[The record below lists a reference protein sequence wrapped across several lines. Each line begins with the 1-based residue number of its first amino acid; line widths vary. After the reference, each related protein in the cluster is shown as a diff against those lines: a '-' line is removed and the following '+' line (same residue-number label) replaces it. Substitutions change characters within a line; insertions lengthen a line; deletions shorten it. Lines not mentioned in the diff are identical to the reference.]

1 LARRINSLTSSTLPE
16 LHQRH
21 CRHLAY
27 WELRA
32 EEVMD
37 RVFAVV
43 TPAEGTA
50 AIPAVEPAMAP
61 AAEITTA
68 ATSPWRQRR
77 WWFVLGGL
85 CLLSSSAAIT
95 AGLLWRGWMQAR
107 DELQHQ
113 RQLQLIERLKPAS
126 EPAPAPAPMPPLRVE
141 IPTVIPP
148 AVTLDPAGE
157 RPGST
162 AANSAVVPELL
173 GVVKVPGRSGSA
185 IFSTGGNS
193 LSTGVGE
200 PIGSSGWILEQVQAD
215 RVVIRQGSDTLQ
227 LSLGR

>member
-1 LARRINSLTSSTLPE
+1 
-16 LHQRH
+16 
-21 CRHLAY
+21 
-27 WELRA
+27 
-32 EEVMD
+32 MD
-37 RVFAVV
+37 RVFAAVN
-43 TPAEGTA
+43 PLNGTA
-50 AIPAVEPAMAP
+50 LVAIAEPTAP
-61 AAEITTA
+61 APAPIQEEAGVA
-68 ATSPWRQRR
+68 APPSPWRQRR
-77 WWFVLGGL
+77 WWLLLGAL
-85 CLLSSSAAIT
+85 CLLSSSAAVT

-141 IPTVIPP
+141 IPPVIPP
-148 AVTLDPAGE
+148 AATLDPAGE
-157 RPGST
+157 LPE
-162 AANSAVVPELL
+162 AAAASSAVVPELL

-200 PIGSSGWILEQVQAD
+200 PIGSSGWILEKVQAD
-215 RVVIRQGSDTLQ
+215 RVVIRQGNDTLQ

>member
-1 LARRINSLTSSTLPE
+1 
-16 LHQRH
+16 
-21 CRHLAY
+21 
-27 WELRA
+27 
-32 EEVMD
+32 MD
-37 RVFAVV
+37 RVFAAVN
-43 TPAEGTA
+43 PLNGTA
-50 AIPAVEPAMAP
+50 LVAVAEPTAP
-61 AAEITTA
+61 TAPQIQQEAEVAAPP
-68 ATSPWRQRR
+68 SPWRQRR
-77 WWFVLGGL
+77 WWLLLGAL
-85 CLLSSSAAIT
+85 CLLSSSAAVT

-126 EPAPAPAPMPPLRVE
+126 EPTPAPAPMPPLRVE
-141 IPTVIPP
+141 IPPVIPP
-148 AVTLDPAGE
+148 AATLDPAVE
-157 RPGST
+157 LPGSP
-162 AANSAVVPELL
+162 AASNAVVPELL

-215 RVVIRQGSDTLQ
+215 QVVIRQGSDTLQ

>member
-1 LARRINSLTSSTLPE
+1 MLSSSKASVDTLARHINSLTSSTLPE

-50 AIPAVEPAMAP
+50 AIAAVEPAMAP
-61 AAEITTA
+61 AAEIEKA

-113 RQLQLIERLKPAS
+113 RQLELIERLKPAS

-148 AVTLDPAGE
+148 AVTLDPASARHGLRWFE
-157 RPGST
+157 FDLTWQHVRLLKRLGLASRIRNL
-162 AANSAVVPELL
+162 AA
-173 GVVKVPGRSGSA
+173 
-185 IFSTGGNS
+185 
-193 LSTGVGE
+193 
-200 PIGSSGWILEQVQAD
+200 
-215 RVVIRQGSDTLQ
+215 
-227 LSLGR
+227 

>member
-1 LARRINSLTSSTLPE
+1 
-16 LHQRH
+16 
-21 CRHLAY
+21 
-27 WELRA
+27 
-32 EEVMD
+32 MD
-37 RVFAVV
+37 RVFAAVNPLNDTALV
-43 TPAEGTA
+43 AVAEPTA
-50 AIPAVEPAMAP
+50 PETAQVQEE
-61 AAEITTA
+61 AEITA
-68 ATSPWRQRR
+68 PPSPWRQRR
-77 WWFVLGGL
+77 WWLLLGSL
-85 CLLSSSAAIT
+85 CLLSSSAAVT

-141 IPTVIPP
+141 IPPVIPP
-148 AVTLDPAGE
+148 AATLDPASE
-157 RPGST
+157 LPGSPS
-162 AANSAVVPELL
+162 AASAVAPELL

-185 IFSTGGNS
+185 IFSAGGNS

-215 RVVIRQGSDTLQ
+215 QVVIRQGNDTLQ

>member
-1 LARRINSLTSSTLPE
+1 
-16 LHQRH
+16 
-21 CRHLAY
+21 
-27 WELRA
+27 
-32 EEVMD
+32 MD
-37 RVFAVV
+37 RVFAAVN
-43 TPAEGTA
+43 PLNGTA
-50 AIPAVEPAMAP
+50 LVAVAEPTAP
-61 AAEITTA
+61 APAPIQEDAGVA
-68 ATSPWRQRR
+68 APPSPWRQRR
-77 WWFVLGGL
+77 WWLLLGAL
-85 CLLSSSAAIT
+85 CLLSSSAAVT

-141 IPTVIPP
+141 IPPVIPP
-148 AVTLDPAGE
+148 AAMLDPAGE
-157 RPGST
+157 LPSST
-162 AANSAVVPELL
+162 AASSAVVPELL

-185 IFSTGGNS
+185 IFTTGGNS

-215 RVVIRQGSDTLQ
+215 RVVIRQGNDTLQ